1 MSGVFLTLLN
11 MSITASWLILAV
23 IVIRLLLKK
32 APKWISCALWALVAI
47 RLICPFSFESKLSLI
62 PASQTIPQNI
72 AMQAKPQIDSGI
84 AIVNDVINPVIA
96 RQFKPDPLTSA
107 NPLQI
112 VLPVLSIVWI
122 IGMVALLGYAM
133 FSYIRLKRS
142 VGASI
147 AVKDNIMACDE
158 VHSPFILGILCPMIY
173 VPSALKGDAL
183 DYVITHETAH
193 LKRHDHW
200 LKPLGYLLL
209 TVYWF
214 NPLCWLAYVLLCRDI
229 ELACDEKVIR
239 NLDNGSKAAYS
250 QALLDCSYSRKWI
263 TACPLAFG
271 EVGVKER
278 VKSILN
284 YKKPAFWIIVVGILA
299 CIVAAVCLLTNPIK
313 KQDTIT
319 YIHRSTS
326 IGNRADFNISFG
338 QKARSAMLV
347 AELWQHGERTAES
360 TMVVPADTQNITILF
375 SDRQE
380 NMYLTGETVQIDT
393 DQVAGSLVTLFPVPE
408 GVRGWSFSS
417 WSNGQTV
424 DIEAGK
430 EIILAAMNFDT
441 GKGTRSVFDLLDN
454 NNQQIP
460 ADIDCVLMVRAIFY
474 AEELPRTMETAAQLL
489 VSGAAETEPEEAV
502 DWAESE
508 MPSPVGIYK
517 YEEAGFGGD
526 FVLTLNLD
534 RTFSYTEGPYSSY
547 LGSGTWTA
555 VDDTTI
561 RLIDPNR
568 EGNWKAYFT
577 FAGNTLCYDKR
588 QSAPFTYVDLP
599 DNAVF
604 TRTAKETLS
613 DEENVCVGLITDI
626 HNGIIRLQDLTGA
639 VPGTIT
645 QILYVPIAKMPS
657 SPEPRIGDRLE
668 VRYHDFETEA
678 ELANPMEIMEVSA
691 DAIISLR
698 VIREDSSR
706 TIRDVAFCID
716 GVTYYGTGRVVSV
729 EPDENLIEYAEIPVG
744 GANAAQ
750 ISAYAILQKNH
761 LALAFYDGKWYE
773 FVPADE
779 ALYLSYSL
787 RNNEM
792 LFFLWPYEEKASYS
806 AHYAEL
812 TGLDEAASYEVNM
825 STIFTYGIPN
835 ENEVQYEQALKIA
848 MEHCQKCFPTYTKQ
862 NTQVGASYDITDPE
876 QPLWSIVIVN
886 GEDWFAPR
894 YLVVIN
900 GISGQV
906 VHEQEL
912 EWAELRQDFDYDL
925 LYYSGRRINNPITV
939 TSPEEHI
946 LSESPLTQLLVH
958 PMPGTIDHVEND
970 PTQSYYTVFLT
981 GIDQENAE
989 AYIGQL
995 MDAGYSQVTAAK
1007 EAGIMTW
1014 LLTKPDAALS
1024 IAYDGNGEGMTVM
1037 VRPTQRK

>member
-47 RLICPFSFESKLSLI
+47 RLICPLSFESKLSLI
-62 PASQTIPQNI
+62 PTSQTIPQNI
-72 AMQAKPQIDSGI
+72 AMQATPQIDSGI

-96 RQFKPDPLTSA
+96 RQFTPDPLTSA

-122 IGMVALLGYAM
+122 IGVVALFGYAM

-158 VHSPFILGILCPMIY
+158 VQSQFILGILRPMIY
-173 VPSALKGDAL
+173 VPSSMKDDTL
-183 DYVITHETAH
+183 DYVITHEMAH

-200 LKPLGYLLL
+200 WKPLGYLLL
-209 TVYWF
+209 TIYWF

-239 NLDNGSKAAYS
+239 DLDNGSKAAYS

-347 AELWQHGERTAES
+347 AELWQHGERSAES
-360 TMVVPADTQNITILF
+360 TMVVPTDTQNITILF

-393 DQVAGSLVTLFPVPE
+393 DQVAGSLVTFFPVPE

-489 VSGAAETEPEEAV
+489 VSGAAETEPEETV

-561 RLIDPNR
+561 RLIDPDH
-568 EGNWKAYFT
+568 EGIWKAYFT

-604 TRTAKETLS
+604 NRTAEEALS

-678 ELANPMEIMEVSA
+678 ELANPMEIMEVCS
-691 DAIISLR
+691 IGIFRNKRYR
-698 VIREDSSR
+698 VWFNVWRKCRRDS
-706 TIRDVAFCID
+706 
-716 GVTYYGTGRVVSV
+716 
-729 EPDENLIEYAEIPVG
+729 VG
-744 GANAAQ
+744 KQ
-750 ISAYAILQKNH
+750 
-761 LALAFYDGKWYE
+761 
-773 FVPADE
+773 
-779 ALYLSYSL
+779 
-787 RNNEM
+787 RRR
-792 LFFLWPYEEKASYS
+792 
-806 AHYAEL
+806 
-812 TGLDEAASYEVNM
+812 M
-825 STIFTYGIPN
+825 S
-835 ENEVQYEQALKIA
+835 
-848 MEHCQKCFPTYTKQ
+848 
-862 NTQVGASYDITDPE
+862 
-876 QPLWSIVIVN
+876 
-886 GEDWFAPR
+886 
-894 YLVVIN
+894 
-900 GISGQV
+900 GISC
-906 VHEQEL
+906 
-912 EWAELRQDFDYDL
+912 
-925 LYYSGRRINNPITV
+925 
-939 TSPEEHI
+939 
-946 LSESPLTQLLVH
+946 
-958 PMPGTIDHVEND
+958 
-970 PTQSYYTVFLT
+970 
-981 GIDQENAE
+981 
-989 AYIGQL
+989 
-995 MDAGYSQVTAAK
+995 
-1007 EAGIMTW
+1007 
-1014 LLTKPDAALS
+1014 
-1024 IAYDGNGEGMTVM
+1024 
-1037 VRPTQRK
+1037 